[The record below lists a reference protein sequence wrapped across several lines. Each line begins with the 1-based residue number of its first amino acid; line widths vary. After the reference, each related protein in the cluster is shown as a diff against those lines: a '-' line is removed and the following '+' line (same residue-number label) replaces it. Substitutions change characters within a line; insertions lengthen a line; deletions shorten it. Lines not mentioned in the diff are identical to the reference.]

1 MYQRILVP
9 IDGSP
14 TSNAALDEA
23 MRLARLTGGRLR
35 LFHLVDAMKF
45 ANGFETGAVYVSD
58 VLPLLREDG
67 RRLIDEASARVA
79 AAGVIVDAA
88 LPEVFAGPLAELV
101 VAEEAR
107 WEADLIVIGTHGRRG
122 IGRLVLGSDA
132 EQILRLARVPVLL
145 VRSTGG
151 P

>member
-23 MRLARLTGGRLR
+23 IRLARLTGGRLR

-58 VLPLLREDG
+58 VLPLLRQDG
-67 RRLIDEASARVA
+67 QQLIADASTRVA
-79 AAGVIVDAA
+79 AAGIEVDGA

-101 VAEEAR
+101 IAEAAK
-107 WEADLIVIGTHGRRG
+107 W
-122 IGRLVLGSDA
+122 
-132 EQILRLARVPVLL
+132 VP
-145 VRSTGG
+145 T
-151 P
+151 